1 MRVDT
6 EMEQSCTSTSTN
18 TNTRLNK
25 LTTQKLIPRKIGE
38 WATNFVTSSNTDSL
52 SHSNNSSY
60 MLFPLTK
67 NKRWEKERV
76 LN

>member
-1 MRVDT
+1 
-6 EMEQSCTSTSTN
+6 
-18 TNTRLNK
+18 LNK